1 MGRGA
6 TDGREGIETNGR
18 GAEAPRLDSGESRND
33 GGEHRSDERERGSD
47 DRGPGSD
54 GGVVEPVRFAEEAL
68 GVKLWSKQEEAL
80 RAVMEERRV
89 AVKSGNGL
97 GKDFTAA
104 VALLWYLHSHDPG
117 IVLSTAP
124 TFRQV
129 RHVLWRQIRALHRRA
144 AQALGGRMLDT
155 RWELADDRYAL
166 GLSADEAERFQG
178 FHSENMLVVVDE
190 AEGIEDEIYEA
201 IDSVMTSENVKLL
214 LIGNP
219 TRPSGPF
226 FRAFHDEKRIYK
238 PITISAWESPNVLKR
253 EVEIAGLT
261 TAEWVEER
269 RAIWGEASDA
279 YRSRVLGEFPRLGE
293 DALIAKEDIDEAVY
307 EGWEDGRPDAGR
319 LDSDESRNDRG
330 GRDWS
335 GMFLAGVERWAA
347 GPVVIGMDVARYG
360 RNQTALVVRRGDVVE
375 AVRAFNGI
383 DTMASVGQVIEALR
397 EYGPAQVNV
406 DEVGVGGGVVD
417 RLREQ
422 GYMVRGMV
430 GSGKPER
437 DLTCANRRAEGYRML
452 ERRFSERRIRIPR
465 DAELIKELTGLRY
478 KYNSQGRMLMDS
490 KRQMRSRG
498 LASPDKADALMLAFL
513 DERPGDFWLG

>member
-1 MGRGA
+1 MVRKG
-6 TDGREGIETNGR
+6 EGV
-18 GAEAPRLDSGESRND
+18 
-33 GGEHRSDERERGSD
+33 
-47 DRGPGSD
+47 
-54 GGVVEPVRFAEEAL
+54 VVEPVGFARDVL
-68 GVKLWSKQEEAL
+68 GVTLWSKQEEVL

-104 VALLWYLHSHDPG
+104 VALLWYLHAHDPG

-129 RHVLWRQIRALHRRA
+129 RHVLWRQIRTLHRRA
-144 AQALGGRMLDT
+144 VQELGGRMLDT

-201 IDSVMTSENVKLL
+201 IDSVMTSDNVKLL

-226 FRAFHDEKRIYK
+226 YRAFHDERGIYT
-238 PITISAWESPNVLKR
+238 PITISALDSPNVVER
-253 EVEIAGLT
+253 EVKIAGLT
-261 TAEWVEER
+261 TAGWVEER
-269 RAIWGEASDA
+269 RAIWGEESDS
-279 YRSRVLGEFPRLGE
+279 YRSRVLGEFPKFGE
-293 DALIAKEDIDEAVY
+293 DVLLAMEDIDEAVY
-307 EGWEDGRPDAGR
+307 EGEDEFTGINRMNGMDK
-319 LDSDESRNDRG
+319 
-330 GRDWS
+330 
-335 GMFLAGVERWAA
+335 MFLEGVERRSS

-360 RNQTALVVRRGDVVE
+360 RNRTVIVVRRGDVVV
-375 AVRAFNGI
+375 AVRALSGI
-383 DTMASVGQVIEALR
+383 DTMAGVGQVIAALR
-397 EYGPAQVNV
+397 EYGQALVNV
-406 DEVGVGGGVVD
+406 DEVGVGAGVVD

-422 GYMVRGMV
+422 GYTVRGMV

-452 ERRFSERRIRIPR
+452 RRRFSERRIRIPR
-465 DAELIKELTGLRY
+465 DVELIKELAELRY
-478 KYNSQGRMLMDS
+478 EYNSQGRMQIES
-490 KRQMRSRG
+490 KRKMRRRG
-498 LASPDKADALMLAFL
+498 IASPDKADALMLAFL
-513 DERPGDFWLG
+513 DDEREDWFLHG

>member
-1 MGRGA
+1 M
-6 TDGREGIETNGR
+6 
-18 GAEAPRLDSGESRND
+18 
-33 GGEHRSDERERGSD
+33 
-47 DRGPGSD
+47 
-54 GGVVEPVRFAEEAL
+54 VEPVQFARDVL
-68 GVKLWSKQEEAL
+68 GVTLWSKQEEVL

-104 VALLWYLHSHDPG
+104 VALLWYLHAHDPG

-129 RHVLWRQIRALHRRA
+129 RHVLWRQIRTLHRRA
-144 AQALGGRMLDT
+144 VQELGGRMLDT

-201 IDSVMTSENVKLL
+201 IDAVMTSENVKLL

-226 FRAFHDEKRIYK
+226 YRAFHDEKGIYR
-238 PITISAWESPNVLKR
+238 PITISALESPNVVNRKI
-253 EVEIAGLT
+253 EIAGLT
-261 TAEWVEER
+261 TANWVEER
-269 RAIWGEASDA
+269 RAIWGEASDM
-279 YRSRVLGEFPRLGE
+279 YQSRVLGEFPRLGE
-293 DALIAKEDIDEAVY
+293 DVLIAMEDIDEAV
-307 EGWEDGRPDAGR
+307 EDGGILRQAQ
-319 LDSDESRNDRG
+319 DERRVLVQDERTAAA
-330 GRDWS
+330 DWS
-335 GMFLAGVERWAA
+335 GMFLPRGGTAS
-347 GPVVIGMDVARYG
+347 GPVVIGMDVARFG
-360 RNQTALVVRRGDVVE
+360 RSRTVLVVRRGDVVE
-375 AVRAFNGI
+375 DVRVFSGI
-383 DTMASVGQVIEALR
+383 NTMAGVGQVIAALR

-417 RLREQ
+417 RLKEQ
-422 GYMVRGMV
+422 GYTVRGMA
-430 GSGKPER
+430 GGGKPER
-437 DLTCANRRAEGYRML
+437 DLTCGNRRAEGYRML

-465 DAELIKELTGLRY
+465 DVELIKELAGLRY
-478 KYNSQGRMLMDS
+478 KYNSQGRMLIES
-490 KRQMRSRG
+490 KGKTRSRG

-513 DERPGDFWLG
+513 GDGRDGFLQGEL